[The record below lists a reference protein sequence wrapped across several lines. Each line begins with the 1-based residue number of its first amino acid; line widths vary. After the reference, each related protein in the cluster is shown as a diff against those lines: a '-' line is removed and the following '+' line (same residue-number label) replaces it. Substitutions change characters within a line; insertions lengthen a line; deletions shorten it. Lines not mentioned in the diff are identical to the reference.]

1 MAKYLVTGGAGFIGT
16 NLVKMLLSQNHEVV
30 VVDNYAGGYKEERIQ
45 PKARYVDLDIR
56 NLEALNV
63 ICAEGFDGIFHLAA
77 LPRVTYSVE
86 NPILTHDVNVNGTL
100 NVLMAAKENKIN
112 KVVFSSSSSVYGNQ
126 DAVPFKEDFVVSP
139 ISPYALHK
147 FIGEHYCRL
156 FNELYGLKTVSLR
169 YFNVYGPYFDPE
181 GAYALVIGKFLKQ
194 VKNGEPMTVCGDGE
208 YFRDYTH
215 VDDIARA
222 NILAMEN
229 SKVGSGEVF
238 NVGNGDP
245 HSVNDLVKLIG
256 GEHIFVPERPGD
268 VRQTHADFSKA
279 KSMLGWE
286 PTVKL
291 EEGIAMLKKE
301 FGL

>member
-1 MAKYLVTGGAGFIGT
+1 MKYLVTGGAGFIGT
-16 NLVKMLLSQNHEVV
+16 NLVKILLSQNHEVV

-56 NLEALNV
+56 NYEALNV
-63 ICAEGFDGIFHLAA
+63 ICAEGFDGIFHAAA

-112 KVVFSSSSSVYGNQ
+112 KVVFSSSSAVYGNQ
-126 DAVPFKEDFVVSP
+126 DKTPFKEDFIATP

-208 YFRDYTH
+208 YYRDYTH
-215 VDDIARA
+215 VDDVARA

-229 SKVGSGEVF
+229 DKVEKGEIF
-238 NVGNGDP
+238 NIGNGDP
-245 HSVNDLVKLIG
+245 HSVNDLVKMIG
-256 GEHIFVPERPGD
+256 GPSVQVAERPGD

-279 KSMLGWE
+279 KAMLGWE

-291 EEGIAMLKKE
+291 EEGINALKKD
-301 FGL
+301 FGI

>member
-1 MAKYLVTGGAGFIGT
+1 MSKYLVTGGAGFIGT

-30 VVDNYAGGYKEERIQ
+30 VVDNYAGGYKEDRIQ

-126 DAVPFKEDFVVSP
+126 DVVPFKEDFLAVP

-156 FNELYGLKTVSLR
+156 FNELYGLKTVALR
-169 YFNVYGPYFDPE
+169 YFNVYGPYFDPD

-194 VKNGEPMTVCGDGE
+194 VKNSEPMTVCGDGE

-229 SKVGSGEVF
+229 SNVGSGEVL
-238 NVGNGDP
+238 NIGNGDP

-256 GEHIFVPERPGD
+256 GESIFVSERPGD

-286 PTVKL
+286 PTVAL
-291 EEGIAMLKKE
+291 EKGIGELKKS

>member
-1 MAKYLVTGGAGFIGT
+1 MKYLVTGGAGFIGT

-30 VVDNYAGGYKEERIQ
+30 VVDNYAGGYKEDRIQ

-126 DAVPFKEDFVVSP
+126 DVVPFKEDFLAIP

-229 SKVGSGEVF
+229 SKVGSGEVL
-238 NVGNGDP
+238 NIGNGDP

-256 GEHIFVPERPGD
+256 GESIFVPERPGD

-279 KSMLGWE
+279 KSMLDWE
-286 PTVKL
+286 PTIKL
-291 EEGIAMLKKE
+291 TEGIGMLKKE